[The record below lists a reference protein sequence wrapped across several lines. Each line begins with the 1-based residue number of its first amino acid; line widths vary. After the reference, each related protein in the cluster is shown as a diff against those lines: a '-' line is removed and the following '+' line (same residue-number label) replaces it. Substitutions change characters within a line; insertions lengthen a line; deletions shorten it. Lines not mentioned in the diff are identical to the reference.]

1 MTVPEARETC
11 RELFERKDPEAIL
24 EDLVDFAKRVDKAW
38 ENANPRMGEIS
49 AKDDARE
56 IRRLGELLL
65 SLVHHYFDRL
75 SPDLLRDALGVE
87 EGEVRSYRELD
98 AILRALEEEL
108 EERREDVLRVRKA
121 LGKYACAR
129 IYVLSWLA
137 VRFSGERARL
147 NSWKGRLMESE
158 LLAEE
163 AAFLVPLLWDE
174 RVREWAE
181 RYLDGLG
188 FDAVPGE
195 ESGDEGG
202 EEGGESEDG
211 WLEFGEDRAE
221 PEPELEVCVA
231 RDRLPRFVDP
241 DTGAVVPDAR
251 AGDLL
256 VVGETAA
263 GILSER
269 GKRWGGPFARRV
281 R

>member
-1 MTVPEARETC
+1 MTVPEAREVC

-38 ENANPRMGEIS
+38 KNVNPRMGELS
-49 AKDDARE
+49 ARDNARAV
-56 IRRLGELLL
+56 RRRRELFL

-75 SPDLLRDALGVE
+75 SPDLIRDALGAE
-87 EGEVRSYRELD
+87 ESEVRSYLELD

-129 IYVLSWLA
+129 TYVLSWLA
-137 VRFSGERARL
+137 VRFAGGRARL
-147 NSWKGRLMESE
+147 RSWKSRLIGSE

-163 AAFLVPLLWDE
+163 AAILVPLLYDE

-188 FDAVPGE
+188 FDAVSRE
-195 ESGDEGG
+195 EPGDEG
-202 EEGGESEDG
+202 EEGESEDG
-211 WLEFGEDRAE
+211 WLEFGEDRVE
-221 PEPELEVCVA
+221 PEPELEVCVV

-263 GILSER
+263 RILSKR